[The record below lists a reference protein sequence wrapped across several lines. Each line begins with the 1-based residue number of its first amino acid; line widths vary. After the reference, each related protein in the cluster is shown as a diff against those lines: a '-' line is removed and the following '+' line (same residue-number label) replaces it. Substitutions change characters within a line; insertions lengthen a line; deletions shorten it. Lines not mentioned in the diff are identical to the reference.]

1 MCHVSLCVWVNLGF
15 TLWVPVEFNWRCEH
29 SLELLVS
36 TLQDFTETWLQTGLC
51 VSIEPPHPR
60 TVSGKANAIGS
71 VTPVKKWWRIA
82 ARPLLH
88 KKPSRSRGDIWDGRC
103 RTVSN
108 NGRGQTMQSWKQQL
122 PCTHLW
128 RTWIVD
134 FLRAGSFFSFCSK
147 RSYTNHNSVRSRTRP
162 ESKVIPTWKFDR
174 TLLPNFAVT
183 H

>member
-71 VTPVKKWWRIA
+71 VTPVKKMVKNCCISLSCTRNHPGHVETSETEGAEQWATMAEVKPCSLGNSSFPVPISGEHG
-82 ARPLLH
+82 LLTFLGRD
-88 KKPSRSRGDIWDGRC
+88 PSLVFAQSGVTQIT
-103 RTVSN
+103 TVCVHAHDQN
-108 NGRGQTMQSWKQQL
+108 QR
-122 PCTHLW
+122 
-128 RTWIVD
+128 
-134 FLRAGSFFSFCSK
+134 
-147 RSYTNHNSVRSRTRP
+147 
-162 ESKVIPTWKFDR
+162 
-174 TLLPNFAVT
+174 
-183 H
+183 